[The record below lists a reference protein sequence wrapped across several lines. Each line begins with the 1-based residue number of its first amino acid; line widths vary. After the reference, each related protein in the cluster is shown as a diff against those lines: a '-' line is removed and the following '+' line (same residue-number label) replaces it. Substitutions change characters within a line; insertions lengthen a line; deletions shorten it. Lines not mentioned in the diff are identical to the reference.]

1 MSSRYGDLNVNFL
14 NVLNN
19 KDVIHINNGNYDVF
33 KGALTVE
40 GGGVIKKGLKI
51 GYQEKMVSGLLIYD
65 NENFFGYSD
74 KYGLT
79 LLSKHN
85 DYTELIIEKD
95 FFEKSDIQKI
105 SPIQTNGGKDMVKNN
120 SSDLNKIIPIKL
132 DIEFKDLNNFYLTIP
147 SLYSNKQFNLNIDLE
162 LLINNECL
170 ITNISIAIINE
181 SSRNVSYKFINNNCY
196 YQKGFDKI
204 VNGNNI
210 VKINVELID
219 KKYFLISNLIYSN

>member
-1 MSSRYGDLNVNFL
+1 MASRYGDLNVNFL

-19 KDVIHINNGNYDVF
+19 KDVIHIDNDVF

-79 LLSKHN
+79 LLSKHT
-85 DYTELIIEKD
+85 DYTQLIIEKD

-105 SPIQTNGGKDMVKNN
+105 SPIQTNGGKDMVKN
-120 SSDLNKIIPIKL
+120 SSTDLNKIIPIKL
-132 DIEFKDLNNFYLTIP
+132 DIEFKDLSNFYLTIP

-170 ITNISIAIINE
+170 ITNVTIAIINE
-181 SSRNVSYKFINNNCY
+181 SSRNISYKFINSNCY
-196 YQKGFDKI
+196 YQKGFDNI

>member
-19 KDVIHINNGNYDVF
+19 KDVIHIDNDVF
-33 KGALTVE
+33 KGSLTVE

-120 SSDLNKIIPIKL
+120 SADLNKIIPIKL
-132 DIEFKDLNNFYLTIP
+132 DIDFKDLNNFYLTIP

-162 LLINNECL
+162 LLINSECL

-181 SSRNVSYKFINNNCY
+181 SSRNVSYKIINSNCF
-196 YQKGFDKI
+196 YQKGFDNI

>member
-1 MSSRYGDLNVNFL
+1 MAARYGDLNINFL

-19 KDVIHINNGNYDVF
+19 KEVIHIDNGKTDIF

-120 SSDLNKIIPIKL
+120 NNDLNKIIPIKL

-147 SLYSNKQFNLNIDLE
+147 TLYSNKQFNLNIDLE
-162 LLINNECL
+162 LLIHSECL
-170 ITNISIAIINE
+170 ITNITIAIINE
-181 SSRNVSYKFINNNCY
+181 SSRNVSYKIINTNCY
-196 YQKGFDKI
+196 YQKGFDNI

>member
-33 KGALTVE
+33 KGSLTVE

-120 SSDLNKIIPIKL
+120 STDLNKIIPIKL

-147 SLYSNKQFNLNIDLE
+147 QIYSNKQFNLNIDLE

-181 SSRNVSYKFINNNCY
+181 SSRNVSYKIINSNCF
-196 YQKGFDKI
+196 YQKGFDNI

-219 KKYFLISNLIYSN
+219 KKYFLISNLIFSN

>member
-19 KDVIHINNGNYDVF
+19 KDVIHIDNDVF

-85 DYTELIIEKD
+85 DYTQLIIEKD

-120 SSDLNKIIPIKL
+120 STDLNKIIPIKL
-132 DIEFKDLNNFYLTIP
+132 DIEFKDLSNFYLTIP
-147 SLYSNKQFNLNIDLE
+147 ALYSNKQFNLNIDLE
-162 LLINNECL
+162 LLINKECL
-170 ITNISIAIINE
+170 ITNITIAIINE
-181 SSRNVSYKFINNNCY
+181 SSKNVSYKFINNNCY
-196 YQKGFDKI
+196 YQKGFDNI

-219 KKYFLISNLIYSN
+219 KKYFLISHLIYSN

>member
-1 MSSRYGDLNVNFL
+1 MSSRYADLNTNFL

-19 KDVIHINNGNYDVF
+19 KDVSYVDNGKNDIF
-33 KGALTVE
+33 KASLTVE

-95 FFEKSDIQKI
+95 FFEKNNIQKI
-105 SPIQTNGGKDMVKNN
+105 APTQTNGSKDMIKNN
-120 SSDLNKIIPIKL
+120 NNDLNKIVPIKL

-147 SLYSNKQFNLNIDLE
+147 SLYSNKQFNLNIELE
-162 LLINNECL
+162 LSIHSECL
-170 ITNISIAIINE
+170 ITNLNIVLVNE
-181 SSRNVSYKFINNNCY
+181 SNKNVSYKFINNNCY
-196 YQKGFDKI
+196 YQKGFDNI

-210 VKINVELID
+210 IKINIELID
-219 KKYFLISNLIYSN
+219 KKYFLISNLIYST

>member
-19 KDVIHINNGNYDVF
+19 KDVIHIDNGKNDVF

-147 SLYSNKQFNLNIDLE
+147 AIYSNKQFNLNIDLE
-162 LLINNECL
+162 LLINSECL
-170 ITNISIAIINE
+170 ITNVTIAIINE
-181 SSRNVSYKFINNNCY
+181 SSRNVSYKIINNNCY
-196 YQKGFDKI
+196 YQKGFDNI

>member
-1 MSSRYGDLNVNFL
+1 M
-14 NVLNN
+14 
-19 KDVIHINNGNYDVF
+19 
-33 KGALTVE
+33 
-40 GGGVIKKGLKI
+40 IK
-51 GYQEKMVSGLLIYD
+51 
-65 NENFFGYSD
+65 
-74 KYGLT
+74 
-79 LLSKHN
+79 
-85 DYTELIIEKD
+85 
-95 FFEKSDIQKI
+95 
-105 SPIQTNGGKDMVKNN
+105 N
-120 SSDLNKIIPIKL
+120 SSIDLNKIIPIKL

-219 KKYFLISNLIYSN
+219 KKYFLISHLIYSN

>member
-1 MSSRYGDLNVNFL
+1 MSSRYGDLNINFL

-19 KDVIHINNGNYDVF
+19 KDVSHIDNGIFDVF

-120 SSDLNKIIPIKL
+120 SIDLNKIIPIKL

-147 SLYSNKQFNLNIDLE
+147 TLYSNKQFNLNIDLE
-162 LLINNECL
+162 LLINSECL
-170 ITNISIAIINE
+170 ITNITIAIINE
-181 SSRNVSYKFINNNCY
+181 SSRNVSYKIINNNCY
-196 YQKGFDKI
+196 YQKGFDNI

>member
-1 MSSRYGDLNVNFL
+1 MSSRYGDLNANFL

-19 KDVIHINNGNYDVF
+19 KDVIHIDNDVF

-40 GGGVIKKGLKI
+40 GGGVIKRGLKI

-105 SPIQTNGGKDMVKNN
+105 YPIQTNGGKDMLKN
-120 SSDLNKIIPIKL
+120 SSIDLNKIIPIKL
-132 DIEFKDLNNFYLTIP
+132 DIEFKDLSNFYLTIP
-147 SLYSNKQFNLNIDLE
+147 SIYSNKQFNLNIDLE
-162 LLINNECL
+162 LLINKECL
-170 ITNISIAIINE
+170 ITNITIAIINE
-181 SSRNVSYKFINNNCY
+181 SSKNISYKFINNNCY